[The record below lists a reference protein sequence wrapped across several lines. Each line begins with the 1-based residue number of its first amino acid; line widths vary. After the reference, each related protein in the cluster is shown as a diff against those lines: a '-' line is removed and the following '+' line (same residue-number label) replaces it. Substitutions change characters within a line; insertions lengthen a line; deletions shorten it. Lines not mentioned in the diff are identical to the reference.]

1 MSTQSLHPVPRWQAA
16 AREQFRAVGVA
27 IRPEATLLAVLIAVL
42 SVVGLM
48 AIFRARQNPA
58 HNPSLDLSPEILIPA
73 IFLAFLAPLSIWK
86 SEEPSRRSY
95 HWSMPVDR
103 SVHTLTKNT
112 SGWVWFMIAMMAFI
126 LWGLLMALITGGDL
140 GLQREQAIPAWR
152 WIHPF
157 VAATIGYLLAS
168 AIVLASDH
176 PWRWFAGIV
185 LGFVLVTN
193 ILRAAGMPDL
203 AMALQSVWEGNWGL
217 EVALTGST
225 EVPTEVTRRDGTTM
239 IRLIDRP
246 DFHAWIRA
254 ALLWLGIGT
263 AGVVAAA
270 YRHQER

>member
-112 SGWVWFMIAMMAFI
+112 SGWVWFMIAMMAFM

-140 GLQREQAIPAWR
+140 GLQREQAISAWR

-157 VAATIGYLLAS
+157 VAATIGYLLVS
-168 AIVLASDH
+168 TVVLSSDH
-176 PWRWFAGIV
+176 PWRWFAAIV